1 MRRWMYALSLALTC
15 GAMVSLLGSASAE
28 PPPSPEQEIAAR
40 VNGSII
46 TYQDLDSEFRARTRV
61 SFETVQDDPRAQAA
75 RKQLLEHLI
84 DEQLLLAEAEKQKL
98 RVATATVDERFD
110 NIRSR
115 FPSQEAFN
123 QALSSSG
130 ITAQKLKAN
139 IRQGLLRQQVIDQEV
154 LQKVSVSPEELRSF
168 FDEHKDDYVQEEAVH
183 ARHILFRVAADAS
196 PEDDQQAKTRAMDVL
211 AKAKKGDDFAKLAQ
225 EFSEGPTKDTGGDLG
240 YFSRG
245 KMLKPFEDAAFQL
258 KVGEISD
265 PVRTTFGYHI
275 IKVEDRKEAKRLT
288 YEEAEGLVR
297 ERVTEEKAMVA
308 YRQYVTIL
316 RSKAKVSVNLQ

>member
-297 ERVTEEKAMVA
+297 ERVTEGKAMVA

>member
-1 MRRWMYALSLALTC
+1 MKRWMYVLYLALAC
-15 GAMVSLLGSASAE
+15 GAMVSLQGSVSGEA
-28 PPPSPEQEIAAR
+28 PPSPEQKIAAR

-46 TYQDLDSEFRARTRV
+46 TYQDLDSEFRARAQV

-84 DEQLLLAEAEKQKL
+84 DEQLLLAEAERQKL
-98 RVATATVDERFD
+98 QVTTAMVDERYD

-115 FPSQEAFN
+115 FPSEEAFN

-130 ITAQKLKAN
+130 ITAQKLKVN

-154 LQKVSVSPEELRSF
+154 FQKVSVSPEELRSF
-168 FDEHKDDYVQEEAVH
+168 FREHKDDYVQEEAVH

-196 PEDDQQAKTRAMDVL
+196 PEDDQKAKARAMAVL

-245 KMLKPFEDAAFQL
+245 KMLKPFEDAVFKL

-288 YEEAEGLVR
+288 YEEAEGQVR
-297 ERVTEEKAMVA
+297 ERVTEEKAMAA
-308 YRQYVTIL
+308 YRQYVTTL
-316 RSKAKVSVNLQ
+316 RSKAKVSVNLE